1 MSRYTMKKN
10 KKNSKM
16 FTVINEQ
23 REIVAT
29 INGDCNI
36 KRTVLSSKVTIVA
49 STTNYT
55 KYKEQEEL
63 YIKRIDSL
71 FK

>member
-1 MSRYTMKKN
+1 MRKE

-55 KYKEQEEL
+55 KYKKQEEL

>member
-1 MSRYTMKKN
+1 MKKN